1 MEIINNS
8 NQYAISYKP
17 TVKRAIGVILMV
29 VSAIPIYG
37 FLGGF
42 SNYSQVSP
50 TVKNIGLLIAL
61 AVFTVGF
68 CLLCLTKFID
78 FVVNKHQKNITLTEK
93 NLFRT
98 TQSNYGFAE
107 VEEFQ
112 IVEHLNAPHGTI
124 DYFILLLKDKS
135 KKHLGTPHD
144 VPREDR
150 SRLKQEFREL
160 NKLIW

>member
-8 NQYAISYKP
+8 TEYAISYKP
-17 TVKRAIGVILMV
+17 TIKRAVGVVLML

-42 SNYSQVSP
+42 SGYSQVSP
-50 TVKNIGLLIAL
+50 TVRNIGLFIAL
-61 AVFTVGF
+61 VVFAVGF
-68 CLLCLTKFID
+68 CWLCLTKFVD

-124 DYFILLLKDKS
+124 DYYILLLKDKS
-135 KKHLGTPHD
+135 KKHLGNPHD
-144 VPREDR
+144 VPKENRG
-150 SRLKQEFREL
+150 RLKQEFREL
-160 NKLIW
+160 NKLI